1 MALLV
6 SDSRLTKRSVGAA
19 RDTAQLDLKAVTRD
33 AHVRLEDRIDIAAQ
47 IVDPI
52 TYRTLLAGLWGFHAG
67 LEPQLAVF
75 DWAAAGI
82 DLAPRLRQDEL
93 EADLD
98 QLGLDA
104 VARAELPIIAKS
116 ALPQLGSHAAAFGC
130 LYVLEGSTL
139 GGRVISRMIAAS
151 LGYGRTSGAGY
162 YAGNSERTGVMWQ
175 AFVAALNAALL
186 TADHRVAAR
195 TAALATFDT
204 LGDWLS
210 VHTRL

>member
-1 MALLV
+1 MLV
-6 SDSRLTKRSVGAA
+6 PDSLVTKRPISFA
-19 RDTAQLDLKAVTRD
+19 RDTAQLDLKAATRG
-33 AHVRLEDRIDIAAQ
+33 AHLRLESRIDIAAR
-47 IVDPI
+47 IADPVA
-52 TYRTLLAGLWGFHAG
+52 YRTLLAGLWGFHAG

-82 DLAPRLRQDEL
+82 DLAPRLRQGDL

-98 QLGLDA
+98 RLGIDA
-104 VARAELPIIAKS
+104 AARAELPRIAET
-116 ALPQLGSHAAAFGC
+116 ALPRLGSHAAAFGC

-162 YAGNSERTGVMWQ
+162 YAGYGERTGVMWQ
-175 AFVAALNAALL
+175 TFVAALNAALL
-186 TADHRVAAR
+186 AADHRAAAQ
-195 TAALATFDT
+195 TAALATFDM

-210 VHTRL
+210 VHARR